1 MRTSALKPGLKLMNQ
16 STLVS
21 LEEGF
26 EETLEGLPTADAL
39 GFVARR
45 AAAGAQWAG
54 TGLRLWSQP
63 LVLSQEGPHCG
74 GAVGRNGSFEGF
86 GPSHRSSSFSPRPT
100 PAARRVLRAR
110 SA

>member
-16 STLVS
+16 SALVS

-39 GFVARR
+39 AGFVARR

-63 LVLSQEGPHCG
+63 LVLSQGRYPPCGRFVSLWVLVLEG
-74 GAVGRNGSFEGF
+74 VGE
-86 GPSHRSSSFSPRPT
+86 
-100 PAARRVLRAR
+100 
-110 SA
+110 